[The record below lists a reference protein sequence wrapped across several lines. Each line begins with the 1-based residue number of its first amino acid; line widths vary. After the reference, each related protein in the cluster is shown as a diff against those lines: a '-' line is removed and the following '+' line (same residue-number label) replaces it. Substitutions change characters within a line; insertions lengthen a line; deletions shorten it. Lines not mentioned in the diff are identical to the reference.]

1 MNYFKLMVHV
11 QPGSSNA
18 ATLEVAGDLAA
29 RFKADVIGIAACQ
42 PMQIF
47 YGEGYVNAESIDSD
61 SKLIAAQLHKAEAE
75 FRAALKTQSGALDW
89 RTSVS
94 PMAIAQT
101 VAREACSADL
111 VITSAGISSLSERT
125 RRADTSDL
133 VMQAGRPVL
142 VVPHNAKSLKL
153 QRVVV
158 FWNDSRAARRAIADA
173 LPLLLKAAYVAV
185 VMLVPEDE
193 TLAGR
198 MHLDAVVAWLNRHGI
213 ECWSVVAKAERDDVT
228 QLKTI
233 AEEQEADVI
242 VAGAYGHSR
251 FHEWALGGVTRD
263 LLLHSDRCAL
273 LSH

>member
-61 SKLIAAQLHKAEAE
+61 SKLIAAQLREAEAE
-75 FRAALKTQSGALDW
+75 FRAALKTQSAALDW

>member
-1 MNYFKLMVHV
+1 MTYVNVMVHV
-11 QPGSSNA
+11 QPGRSNA
-18 ATLEVAGDLAA
+18 ALLEVAGDLAT

-42 PMQIF
+42 PMQIV
-47 YGEGYVNAESIDSD
+47 YGEGYVDAESIDID
-61 SKLIAAQLHKAEAE
+61 RQLIADQLRDAEAE
-75 FRAALKTQSGALDW
+75 FRVALKTQAGALDW
-89 RTSVS
+89 RSSVS
-94 PMAIAQT
+94 PLPISQY
-101 VAREACSADL
+101 VAREARCADL
-111 VITSAGISSLSERT
+111 VITSAGVSRLADHT

-133 VMQAGRPVL
+133 VMQAGRPVM
-142 VVPHNAKSLKL
+142 VIPHNAKSLKL

-158 FWNDSRAARRAIADA
+158 FWSDSRATRRAIADA
-173 LPLLLKAAYVAV
+173 LPLLLKAPYVAV
-185 VMLVPEDE
+185 VMIVPEDE

-198 MHLDAVVAWLNRHGI
+198 MHLDAVVAWLKRHSI

-233 AEEQEADVI
+233 AEEQQADVI

>member
-1 MNYFKLMVHV
+1 MSYANVMVHV
-11 QPGSSNA
+11 QPGRSNA
-18 ATLEVAGDLAA
+18 ALLEVAGELAS

-42 PMQIF
+42 PMQAF
-47 YGEGYVNAESIDSD
+47 YGEGYVNPESIDID
-61 SKLIAAQLHKAEAE
+61 RNLIAAQLHEAEAE
-75 FRAALKTQSGALDW
+75 FRAALKTQAGALDW

-94 PMAIAQT
+94 PLPIAQI
-101 VAREACSADL
+101 VAREARSADV
-111 VITSAGISSLSERT
+111 VITSSGISGLSNHT

-133 VMQAGRPVL
+133 VMQVGRPVL
-142 VVPHNAKSLKL
+142 IVPHNARSMKL

-158 FWNDSRAARRAIADA
+158 FWKDSRETRRAIADA
-173 LPLLLKAAYVAV
+173 LPLLMKAPYVAV

-198 MHLDAVVAWLNRHGI
+198 MQLDAVVAWLKRHGI
-213 ECWSVVAKAERDDVT
+213 ECWSVVVKAERDDVT

>member
-1 MNYFKLMVHV
+1 MTYANVMVHV
-11 QPGSSNA
+11 QPGRSNA
-18 ATLEVAGDLAA
+18 ALLEVAGDLAA

-42 PMQIF
+42 PMQIV
-47 YGEGYVNAESIDSD
+47 YGEGYVDAESIDID
-61 SKLIAAQLHKAEAE
+61 RKLIADQLQEAEAE
-75 FRAALKTQSGALDW
+75 FRIALKTQSGALDW
-89 RTSVS
+89 RSLVS
-94 PMAIAQT
+94 TLPISQY
-101 VAREACSADL
+101 VAREASSADL
-111 VITSAGISSLSERT
+111 VITSSGISSLSDHS

-142 VVPHNAKSLKL
+142 VVPHNAKRLKL

-158 FWNDSRAARRAIADA
+158 FWNDSRETRRAIADA
-173 LPLLLKAAYVAV
+173 LPLLMKAPYVAV

-193 TLAGR
+193 TLSGR
-198 MHLDAVVAWLNRHGI
+198 MHLDAVVAWLKRHGI

-228 QLKTI
+228 QLKAI
-233 AEEQEADVI
+233 AEEQDADVI

-251 FHEWALGGVTRD
+251 FHEWALGGITRD